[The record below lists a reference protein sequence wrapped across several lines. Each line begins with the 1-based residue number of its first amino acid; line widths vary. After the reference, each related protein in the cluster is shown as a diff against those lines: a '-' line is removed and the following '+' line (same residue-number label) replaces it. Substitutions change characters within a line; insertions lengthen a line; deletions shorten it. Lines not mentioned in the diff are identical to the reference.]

1 MANNDHSNTNQF
13 KVDGLMNKYVL
24 DMDNHDAL
32 HTNIEFTVRAWC
44 EQHQISEELGWL
56 AVQNYATAR
65 VKMRANNK
73 L

>member
-1 MANNDHSNTNQF
+1 
-13 KVDGLMNKYVL
+13 MNKYVL

-65 VKMRANNK
+65 VKMRADNK